1 MKSLVLAA
9 LVAGSA
15 VLLPGPALA
24 ATYYV
29 DQNHPNCD
37 DGGPGTSENTPWCTL
52 HRAVDG
58 IPSRERGGIAGS
70 FAPIQ
75 AGDTVYVKNG
85 TYVDVQHAQLG
96 AYLPANSGTANAPI
110 AFRAYTPPSGI
121 RHKPVVSRPT
131 GQTHTTNV
139 FSTSRRHYIIFDGFV
154 LAPGTSVGVS
164 GEGHIVEN
172 LDVNYG
178 RTPCDG
184 GNPAAIYLGGAQKS
198 IVRFNRIRGATFD
211 RSTGSHCYPP
221 NAKGIYLISSHDN
234 HVHNNE
240 IFDAG
245 QGIGI
250 KRTSYNNI
258 FELNFIRDVQHD
270 GIALGSTG
278 CSPETAPTCATH
290 SNIVRNNIVVRAD
303 VGVGAIAVPG
313 PTFFDNHIYNNT
325 LFLVGSGIVIHAPG
339 STSLGLRHYNN
350 IIHLDLAGP
359 GKHGHI
365 VYVAGTPVDLVS
377 DYSVFYTSRGLS
389 GHFYPAAEFGPAYTL
404 TQWRRIPP
412 GLDRN
417 SQLVDPL
424 VVGPLG
430 ATLLPAAFHLQPS
443 SPARSAGRVH
453 GLSSEAPINIGA
465 YATGSEVIGLPA
477 R

>member
-1 MKSLVLAA
+1 MKSLLLAA

-15 VLLPGPALA
+15 VLLRGPALA

-37 DGGPGTSENTPWCTL
+37 DRGPGTSEDTPWCTL

-70 FAPIQ
+70 FAPVE

-85 TYVDVQHAQLG
+85 TYEDVQQARRD
-96 AYLPANSGTANAPI
+96 AYRPANSGTANAPI

-121 RHKPVVSRPT
+121 RHRPVISRDHNAPVDT
-131 GQTHTTNV
+131 FNAFGT
-139 FSTSRRHYIIFDGFV
+139 FPRHYIILDGFV
-154 LAPGTSVGVS
+154 LAPGTSVGVG

-178 RTPCDG
+178 RHPCDG

-211 RSTGSHCYPP
+211 KSAGSHCYPP

-258 FELNFIRDVQHD
+258 FELNFIRDVQHE
-270 GIALGSTG
+270 GIGLGSTG
-278 CSPETAPTCATH
+278 CSPETVPTCATH

-303 VGVGAIAVPG
+303 VGVGAIVAPG
-313 PTFFDNHIYNNT
+313 SLDNHIYNNT
-325 LFLVGSGIVIHAPG
+325 LFLVSSGITIQAPG

-365 VYVAGTPVDLVS
+365 VYVNDTPVDLVS
-377 DYSVFYTSRGLS
+377 DYSIFYTSRGQS
-389 GHFYPAAEFGPAYTL
+389 GHFYPAAFGPAFTL
-404 TQWRRIPP
+404 SQWRRIPP

-424 VVGPLG
+424 FVGPLG
-430 ATLLPAAFHLQPS
+430 GTPLPASFHLQPS
-443 SPARSAGRVH
+443 SPARSAGRVR

-465 YATGSEVIGLPA
+465 YARGSEVIGLPA